1 MEMKLDRI
9 EMPPAALAKMF
20 EVDGFILK
28 GYRKSL
34 NDERI
39 DRLCFVG
46 YYSPVADPA
55 VFFVRCISI
64 DWHGKITLTE
74 AMPAHDGPDLTG
86 GVSVA

>member
-1 MEMKLDRI
+1 MKMKLDRI

-28 GYRKSL
+28 GYRKAL

-46 YYSPVADPA
+46 YYSPVADPS
-55 VFFVRCISI
+55 VFFARCISI

-74 AMPAHDGPDLTG
+74 AMPVHGKPCYLTG
-86 GVSVA
+86 VFP